1 MTGPST
7 PGSVVGVSGLGGAE
21 DDAVPGRPPALV
33 LAIALTAAETLLLVV
48 LAGYVVVGTLS
59 GPGSLLPVVPLLVLP
74 LAVAGGL
81 VLALRGLAR
90 GRRWA
95 RAPIITWQLFQVV
108 LLVPALSVAALR
120 PWALAALLASVVVVV
135 SLLTP
140 AALRATAAR
149 QGPPPA

>member
-1 MTGPST
+1 MSGVGRTG
-7 PGSVVGVSGLGGAE
+7 
-21 DDAVPGRPPALV
+21 DDAAPGRPSALLV
-33 LAIALTAAETLLLVV
+33 AVALAAAEALLLVV
-48 LAGYVVVGTLS
+48 VAGYVVVSTLS

-74 LAVAGGL
+74 LAVAAGL
-81 VLALRGLAR
+81 ALALRGLLR

-108 LLVPALSVAALR
+108 LLVPALGDAALR

-140 AALRATAAR
+140 AALRATDGR
-149 QGPPPA
+149 QAPPLA